1 MGQIVEEI
9 FCDGVAESAG
19 VWRKGPGEWTTAGP
33 LDGTDE
39 SAGCS
44 DLWEIRIV
52 FLCHW
57 VRRRFWYALASAS
70 LMRLPSS
77 LLSGR
82 SLHSYSL
89 TTSQPSSVESAI
101 KISLFPGGSFF
112 SPSFSSSTAFSNCG
126 GVDQRNEEV
135 DWNRDKLLFVYS
147 TLKIRQIGSTHTG
160 SRLITVRCIETV
172 WWIFR
177 SIFMIVVLNIGL
189 FVLFDLSVNSSWN
202 SVQLSFK
209 FRLL

>member
-19 VWRKGPGEWTTAGP
+19 VWRKGPGEWTTAGL

-135 DWNRDKLLFVYS
+135 DWTWSGTYVLTSTCFSLLFFLNLGVDKAVD
-147 TLKIRQIGSTHTG
+147 L
-160 SRLITVRCIETV
+160 
-172 WWIFR
+172 
-177 SIFMIVVLNIGL
+177 SIFFFGQFFLEECKANDKVLARL
-189 FVLFDLSVNSSWN
+189 NSGSDGI
-202 SVQLSFK
+202 LT
-209 FRLL
+209 